1 MRIQQPIQVG
11 IWVYQL
17 WMGIDERACTR
28 PEGREGASVIEDV
41 HVETVLHIVITHEAE
56 DVVVNVAEKVNLAE
70 SMSG

>member
-1 MRIQQPIQVG
+1 
-11 IWVYQL
+11 
-17 WMGIDERACTR
+17 MGIDERACTR

-41 HVETVLHIVITHEAE
+41 HVETVLHVVITHEAE